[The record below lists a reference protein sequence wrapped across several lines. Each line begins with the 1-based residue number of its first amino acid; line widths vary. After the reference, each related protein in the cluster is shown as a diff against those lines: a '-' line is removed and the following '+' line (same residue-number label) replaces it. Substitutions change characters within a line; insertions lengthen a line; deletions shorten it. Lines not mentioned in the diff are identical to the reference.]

1 MINSSV
7 PIGTTNT
14 LMMDK
19 NSIQKKKIHVTCV
32 YVTRVIRN
40 VVNQLDVQH
49 LQNPVIDMYLLKELV
64 VNLNVW
70 TRKQKAEEEETLQH
84 QLIEAQKV
92 GYY

>member
-19 NSIQKKKIHVTCV
+19 NSIQKKKIHVMCV
-32 YVTRVIRN
+32 YVTRVIQN
-40 VVNQLDVQH
+40 VVNQLDVQL

-70 TRKQKAEEEETLQH
+70 TRKQKGEEVETLQH